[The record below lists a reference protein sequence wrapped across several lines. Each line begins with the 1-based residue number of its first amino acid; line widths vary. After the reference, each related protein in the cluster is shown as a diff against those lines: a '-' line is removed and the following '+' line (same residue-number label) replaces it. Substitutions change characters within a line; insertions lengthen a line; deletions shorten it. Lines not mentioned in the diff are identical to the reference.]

1 MSEHTQSTA
10 STGRGGQMTAV
21 MRAVGSSGPK
31 ALRLGLL
38 KDGRVVDEKVLKQRQ
53 AVSVGSSEKNV
64 FVVTAEGL
72 PSRFV
77 LFDVEDG
84 RYVLQF
90 NDSMSGRVAMPSG
103 IMELSELKSQ
113 AEDVDGIYR
122 VHLPEDVRGKLQIG
136 DSAFLFQFVA
146 TPPAQPRPQ
155 LPVSVTRG
163 AVGVD
168 WTTTVI
174 AALSFFI
181 HFTLISMA
189 YHDWLDPV
197 IDYDVNVANI
207 VEAVK
212 NMPPPPEVE
221 QKNVEDDK
229 KDEKKPEEQPEKK
242 VQKSA
247 PTKTTPGPKQ
257 KMSAAQVAALSEELD
272 KLDLGILGAN
282 LGNTATANVLSNSD
296 SISTDVMDQAAASG
310 AGVSAG
316 GPGLKL
322 SAGGGAIRPGES
334 GGSLASIGAKG
345 KTGGDGSGNV
355 KKVAGP
361 KGNASVGSASV
372 AGGAVSNA
380 SRVVARMRAGF
391 RACYNRG
398 LNENPDISGRI
409 NLVLRIG
416 PGGEV
421 TSVSAS
427 KTGNLP
433 ASVVA
438 CVKARAQSG
447 RFSPPEGGASAVSV
461 PVNFVAQ

>member
-1 MSEHTQSTA
+1 
-10 STGRGGQMTAV
+10 MTAV
-21 MRAVGSSGPK
+21 MRAAGPGGPK

-38 KDGRVVDEKVLKQRQ
+38 RNGRVVEERVLKKRE

-64 FVVTAEGL
+64 FVVSAEGL

-90 NDSMSGRVAMPSG
+90 TDAMSGKVAMPSG
-103 IMELSELKSQ
+103 ILELPELKAQ
-113 AEDVDGIYR
+113 ADDVEGTYR
-122 VHLPEDVRGKLQIG
+122 VRLPEDVRGKLTVG
-136 DSAFLFQFVA
+136 DCSFLFQFVA
-146 TPPAQPRPQ
+146 PPPTQPRPQ

-168 WTTTVI
+168 WTTTII
-174 AALSFFI
+174 AALSFLI
-181 HFTLISMA
+181 HFTAISFA

-197 IDYDVNVANI
+197 VDYDVNVASI

-229 KDEKKPEEQPEKK
+229 KEEKKAEDTPKPKK
-242 VQKSA
+242 VKNKSDA
-247 PTKTTPGPKQ
+247 KPTPGPKQ
-257 KMSAAQVAALSEELD
+257 KMNAAQVAALSEELD

-282 LGNTATANVLSNSD
+282 LGNTATANVLSSSD
-296 SISTDVMDQAAASG
+296 TISTDVMDQAAASG
-310 AGVSAG
+310 AGVSGG
-316 GPGLKL
+316 GPAGLKL

-334 GGSLASIGAKG
+334 GGSLADIGATG
-345 KTGGDGSGNV
+345 KTGGGGSGKVV
-355 KKVAGP
+355 KVKGP
-361 KGNASVGSASV
+361 TGNASVGGTSV

-421 TSVSAS
+421 SSVSAS
-427 KTGNLP
+427 KSGNLP
-433 ASVVA
+433 SSVVA

-447 RFSPPEGGASAVSV
+447 RFSPPEGGASAISV
-461 PVNFVAQ
+461 PVTFVAQ